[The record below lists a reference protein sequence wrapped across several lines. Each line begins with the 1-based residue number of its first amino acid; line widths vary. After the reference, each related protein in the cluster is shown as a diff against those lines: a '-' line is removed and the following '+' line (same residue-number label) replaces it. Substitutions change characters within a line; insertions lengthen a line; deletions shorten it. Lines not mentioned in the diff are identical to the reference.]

1 MVRTWLSKVE
11 RGERQLRN
19 VDVLTDLARALRVS
33 LGHVLG
39 QPVLMEDEHQLHDI
53 PAVRDALMAPGRLS
67 RVLYGRAAG
76 QAVDPTRAA
85 RLVEFSWTD
94 YQRGRLGEV
103 VAALPGLI
111 RTAQQLEDTAGD
123 APEGRPWAVSA
134 RIHHLAAT
142 TLSKV
147 GEADLSWMAAERAMH
162 AADKSDDVLVLASTA
177 RAATHAL
184 LAVGRFDDA
193 VDLGETAARWLAE
206 RVEQGDPAALS
217 LVGMLHLRTAVAA
230 ARRQDRATASELL
243 ERATQ
248 AAEQLAI
255 DANYWQTAF
264 GPTNVELHRLSAAL
278 DLGDIAWVAEHGP
291 RITADDLPVERR
303 VTHLIDVARALSH
316 LARDTE
322 ALGLL
327 LTAER
332 EAPGLVRHNTSVR
345 EAVKTMYRRTPV
357 TGGSRSSDLL
367 ALAKR
372 CRAIR

>member
-1 MVRTWLSKVE
+1 MSPTSWHAVLVRGAGDRLTVGERVAFYRARRGLTQAQLANLVGRGPDWLSKIE

-19 VDVLTDLARALRVS
+19 VDVLTDLTRALRIS
-33 LGHVLG
+33 LGDLLG

-67 RVLYGRAAG
+67 RVLYGRAAT

-111 RTAQQLEDTAGD
+111 RTAQQLEDAAGD

-134 RIHHLAAT
+134 RIHHLGAT

-206 RVEQGDPAALS
+206 RVEQGDPGALS
-217 LVGMLHLRTAVAA
+217 LVGMLHLRTGVAA
-230 ARRQDRATASELL
+230 AHRQD
-243 ERATQ
+243 
-248 AAEQLAI
+248 
-255 DANYWQTAF
+255 
-264 GPTNVELHRLSAAL
+264 
-278 DLGDIAWVAEHGP
+278 
-291 RITADDLPVERR
+291 
-303 VTHLIDVARALSH
+303 
-316 LARDTE
+316 
-322 ALGLL
+322 
-327 LTAER
+327 
-332 EAPGLVRHNTSVR
+332 GLVRHNTSVR
-345 EAVKTMYRRTPV
+345 EAVKTMYRRAPV